1 MVDLRDDGG
10 VPIVNFGG
18 NVSFTPRHRYAPRS
32 EAEVLEVLDRHA
44 GGGIRVVASL
54 HSWSEDTVCD
64 DVILDLQ
71 HFDHVRLDTVDGQ
84 TWATIGAGCVLADV
98 LAQLRADGL
107 TLPTIG
113 AVTVQR
119 MAGAVSTATHG
130 SGHSSLSHY
139 MAAIR
144 VAAYDPVTGKAQVF
158 EFVDGDELRAA
169 RCAIGALGVILELRL
184 RCVPAYLVAETLVR
198 RATLDEVLADEPRF
212 PLQQFVLVPY
222 LWAYVVFQR
231 RDAGTERAGH
241 ASWWRLVH
249 RAYAFLGVD
258 VLLHVLIKLLVG
270 VGRPGWIRGFFRSV
284 FIHLAWRDRTV
295 VDRSERILTLHHE
308 LFKHLEMELFVPA
321 SRLRDALAVVRHAVA
336 VFDGSAAPPEP
347 GVPAVEAALA
357 GIGMLDEL
365 RGRAGSYTH
374 HYPIFIRRV
383 LPDDTLISMTAGASE
398 PAYTIS
404 LFCYHEPRTAFYALA
419 DFVARAL
426 HRLHGACPH
435 WGKYFPLGYAEI
447 DESYP
452 RLPAFRAICRRHD
465 PRGTFRNRY
474 VASVLGFDREAAAPP
489 AASVPRRSP

>member
-10 VPIVNFGG
+10 TPIVNFGG
-18 NVSFTPRHRYAPRS
+18 NVSFTPRHRYAPHS

-44 GGGIRVVASL
+44 GGAIRVVAAL
-54 HSWSEDTVCD
+54 HSWSDDTVCD

-71 HFDHVRLDTVDGQ
+71 HFDHVRLETTGGQ
-84 TWATIGAGCVLADV
+84 TWATVGAGCVLTDV
-98 LAQLRADGL
+98 LAQLRAERV

-119 MAGAVSTATHG
+119 MAGVVSTATHG
-130 SGHSSLSHY
+130 SGRSSFSHY
-139 MAAIR
+139 VAALR

-158 EFVDGDELRAA
+158 EFAGGDELRAA
-169 RCAIGALGVILELRL
+169 RCAIGALGVILEVRL

-198 RATLDEVLADEPRF
+198 RATLDDVLADEPRF

-231 RDAGTERAGH
+231 RDAGRERRARP
-241 ASWWRLVH
+241 SWWRIVH
-249 RAYAFLGVD
+249 RAYALLGVD
-258 VLLHVLIKLLVG
+258 VLLHVLIKLLV
-270 VGRPGWIRGFFRSV
+270 VLGRPGWIRGFFRSV

-308 LFKHLEMELFVPA
+308 LFKHLEMELFVAA
-321 SRLRDALAVVRHAVA
+321 SQLRDAVAVVRHAIT
-336 VFDGSAAPPEP
+336 VFDGSAAAPD
-347 GVPAVEAALA
+347 PAVEAALA
-357 GIGMLDEL
+357 RIGMLDEL
-365 RGRAGSYTH
+365 RSRAGSYTH

-383 LPDDTLISMTAGASE
+383 LPDDTLISMTAGARE

-404 LFCYHEPRTAFYALA
+404 LFCYREPRTAFYALA

-426 HRLHGACPH
+426 HRMHGACPH
-435 WGKYFPLGYAEI
+435 WGKYFPLGYAEV
-447 DESYP
+447 DDSYP
-452 RLPAFRAICRRHD
+452 QLAAFRAICRRYD

-474 VASVLGFDREAAAPP
+474 VTSVLGFDRDDAEAP
-489 AASVPRRSP
+489 AASNHRRLP